1 MLTESFTR
9 EEKNAENRKTNEKEI
24 MMEENKEQKV
34 MTNVEDQTKDKDLDT
49 SEICS
54 QLLQSSLLFELDE

>member
-1 MLTESFTR
+1 
-9 EEKNAENRKTNEKEI
+9 